1 MTQTKAQPSGDRQS
15 ELVALV
21 ADTVQRA
28 GGRLADAPS
37 VVGDGMDAARGAL
50 DGALAQLSERMRSP
64 AAQRGAKLSELTELV
79 RECHELKDTLERE
92 YSERRLGVIG
102 DVRLALSRLRGIE
115 SLPKLLDK
123 AAQEL
128 VETVGFSRVIISRV
142 FDASLLAES
151 IYFKDRPEE
160 AEKILT
166 YWRSSPP
173 ELTHELLETELLRR
187 RAATVVGDAQSDTRT
202 YKPLI
207 EATGTTSYVAAPV
220 APESR
225 VIGFIHADHLY
236 TDRPVDTLD
245 RDALWTFAEALGY
258 AIERT
263 VMLDRLRAQRTQV
276 RQMVVSIEALTSDLV
291 AADVEMV
298 VRGAESVDVAHTA
311 ASMFVAPESRISS
324 LLTPR
329 ELEVLALM
337 AEGATNGAIA
347 NRLVISEGTVKSHVK
362 HILRKLRAANR
373 AEAVSRY
380 MRMMHAR
387 PGQG

>member
-1 MTQTKAQPSGDRQS
+1 MAQTKAQSSGDRQS

-21 ADTVQRA
+21 VDTVQRA
-28 GGRLADAPS
+28 GGRAPT
-37 VVGDGMDAARGAL
+37 VVGGGMDAARGAL

-92 YSERRLGVIG
+92 YSQRRLGVIG
-102 DVRLALSRLRGIE
+102 DVRLALSNLRGID

-123 AAQEL
+123 AAREL
-128 VETVGFSRVIISRV
+128 VETVGFSRAIISRV

-151 IYFKDRPEE
+151 VWFDGRPEE
-160 AEKILT
+160 AEQVLS
-166 YWRSSPP
+166 YWRANPP

-187 RAATVVGDAQSDTRT
+187 RSATVVGDPQSDLRT

-207 EATGTTSYVAAPV
+207 EVTGTTSYVAAPV

-225 VIGFIHADHLY
+225 VIGFIHADHHY
-236 TDRPVDTLD
+236 EDRDVDWLD
-245 RDALWTFAEALGY
+245 RDALWTFAEGLGY
-258 AIERT
+258 AVERT
-263 VMLDRLRAQRTQV
+263 VMLDRLRAQRTQI
-276 RQMVVSIEALTSDLV
+276 RQMVVSVEALTSDLV

-311 ASMFVAPESRISS
+311 ASMFVAPESRISA

-380 MRMMHAR
+380 MRLMHSR
-387 PGQG
+387 PGPG

>member
-1 MTQTKAQPSGDRQS
+1 MTQRKGRTSSNGHGEA
-15 ELVALV
+15 VAG
-21 ADTVQRA
+21 A
-28 GGRLADAPS
+28 GVPAER
-37 VVGDGMDAARGAL
+37 VGIL
-50 DGALAQLSERMRSP
+50 
-64 AAQRGAKLSELTELV
+64 
-79 RECHELKDTLERE
+79 
-92 YSERRLGVIG
+92 G
-102 DVRLALSRLRGIE
+102 DVRLGLSHLRGIE

-128 VETVGFSRVIISRV
+128 VETVGFSRAIVSRV

-151 IYFKDRPEE
+151 IYFDGRPEE
-160 AEKILT
+160 AEQVLT
-166 YWRSSPP
+166 YWRSHPP

-187 RAATVVGDAQSDTRT
+187 RHAAIVGDAQANPRT

-207 EATGTTSYVAAPV
+207 ELTETMSYVAAPV
-220 APESR
+220 APEGR
-225 VIGFIHADHLY
+225 VIGFLHADHLY
-236 TDRPVDTLD
+236 TGKTVDEVD
-245 RDALWTFAEALGY
+245 RDALWTFAEGLGY
-258 AIERT
+258 AVERT
-263 VMLDRLRAQRTQV
+263 VMLDRLRGQRTQI

-298 VRGAESVDVAHTA
+298 VRGAESLDVAHTA
-311 ASMFVAPESRISS
+311 ASMFVAPESRIAA

-329 ELEVLALM
+329 ELEVLGLM

-380 MRMMHAR
+380 MRLMSPR
-387 PGQG
+387 PGGA